1 MEKIIETPEEEW
13 DEQSKLWLFAWVE
26 WVMSM
31 PKNQLRVYGRV
42 LDVPPPEIE
51 SGSEL

>member
-1 MEKIIETPEEEW
+1 MEKIIEIPDEEW
-13 DEQSKLWLFAWVE
+13 DEQSRLWLFAWVE

-31 PKNQLRVYGRV
+31 PKNQLRIYGIV
-42 LDVPPPEIE
+42 VPPPEIE

>member
-1 MEKIIETPEEEW
+1 MEKIIELPDEEW
-13 DEQSKLWLFAWVE
+13 DEESKFILFTWVE

-31 PKNQLRVYGRV
+31 PINQLRVYGKV
-42 LDVPPPEIE
+42 VPPPEVE